1 MHQADHI
8 VACARS
14 FLGVR
19 FAHQGRHPANGLD
32 CLGLLIA
39 TAAKAG
45 VTVSGQSPHAFDER
59 AYGARPDGD
68 YLQAMLG
75 CHLAPVAS
83 PEVGDVL
90 LLKIGGRPQHLAI
103 VSDYPVEGDLGMIH
117 AYAAA
122 RRVVEHRLDALW
134 RDAIHAIYRLKN

>member
-1 MHQADHI
+1 MSQADHI

-19 FAHQGRHPANGLD
+19 FAHQGRHPSDGLD

-39 TAAKAG
+39 TATKAG
-45 VTVSGQSPHAFDER
+45 VTVNGQSPHKFDER
-59 AYGARPDGD
+59 AYGARPDSD
-68 YLQAMLG
+68 YLQSMLERY
-75 CHLAPVAS
+75 LEPAAS

-90 LLKIGGRPQHLAI
+90 LLNIGGRPQHLAI
-103 VSDYPVEGDLGMIH
+103 VSDYPAQSDHGMIH
-117 AYAAA
+117 AYAVA

-134 RDAIHAIYRLKN
+134 RDAIHAVYRLRS

>member
-45 VTVSGQSPHAFDER
+45 VTVSGQPPHAFDER

-68 YLQAMLG
+68 YLQAMLER
-75 CHLAPVAS
+75 HLEPVES
-83 PEVGDVL
+83 PGL
-90 LLKIGGRPQHLAI
+90 GNIMLLKIDGRPQHLAI
-103 VSDYPVEGDLGMIH
+103 ITDYPAAGEWGMIH
-117 AYAAA
+117 AYAVA

-134 RDAIHAIYRLKN
+134 RDAIHAIYRLRS